1 MQKYVFFHNFAAEIS
16 KKNIDMKKII
26 ALLAFVMFFVSLNA
40 QTPKEIYQEGK
51 ALYEAKKYK
60 EAFPKFL
67 SAAEKGNK
75 KAQYYLGRCY
85 DKGRGVAEDNKAAFE
100 WYQKSANQEFAK
112 AQYRLGKCYL
122 KGKVVAKDEKK
133 AAELFLLAVNNPK
146 GGDEVLKDI
155 KKEAS
160 EGDADAVK
168 ILKMIQK

>member
-16 KKNIDMKKII
+16 KKITDMKKII
-26 ALLAFVMFFVSLNA
+26 ALLAFVMCVFTLNA
-40 QTPKEIYQEGK
+40 QTPKEVYQEGK
-51 ALYEAKKYK
+51 ALYEAKKYN

-85 DKGRGVAEDNKAAFE
+85 DKGRGVAQDKKAAFQ
-100 WYQKSANQEFAK
+100 WYQKSADQEYAK

-168 ILKMIQK
+168 ILKMIKK